1 MSTMKTQSGLMLL
14 LAVLSVSEGDG
25 SRVVGRLDGNVTLPC
40 TCDIKYY
47 GALPVCWGRGEIPNS
62 GCIKQLISTDGQKDT
77 EGSRVSS
84 RFQLLGRLDEGDVS
98 LTILN
103 VSETDAGRYGC
114 RLWVPGPFNDL
125 KYHIDLTIEE
135 APVTTTP
142 TRQRGSDVTSWIG
155 SDVTGDHTTESM
167 VTLPQEMWSTAV
179 ANIVRLSF
187 VIAILPALLLT
198 VAYGVWRRDQ
208 RSDSRLNQSEKEE
221 EDEGSSSV

>member
-14 LAVLSVSEGDG
+14 LAVLSVTEGDG

-40 TCDIKYY
+40 TYDIKYHR
-47 GALPVCWGRGEIPNS
+47 ALSVCWGRGEIPKS
-62 GCIKQLISTDGQKDT
+62 GCNKQLISTDGQKDT

-84 RFQLLGRLDEGDVS
+84 RFQLLGRLDEGDFS

-103 VSETDAGRYGC
+103 VSVTDAGRYGC
-114 RLWVPGPFNDL
+114 RVRVPGPFNDL
-125 KYHIDLTIEE
+125 KHHIDLTIEE

-167 VTLPQEMWSTAV
+167 VTLAQEQCMLGTWYGEPGKV
-179 ANIVRLSF
+179 A
-187 VIAILPALLLT
+187 
-198 VAYGVWRRDQ
+198 G
-208 RSDSRLNQSEKEE
+208 
-221 EDEGSSSV
+221 

>member
-40 TCDIKYY
+40 TYDIKHH
-47 GALPVCWGRGEIPNS
+47 GVLLVCWGRGEIPNS
-62 GCIKQLISTDGQKDT
+62 GCNKQLISTDGQKDT

-84 RFQLLGRLDEGDVS
+84 RFQLLRRLDEGDVS

-103 VSETDAGRYGC
+103 ISETDAGRYGC
-114 RLWVPGPFNDL
+114 RVRVPGLFNDL

-167 VTLPQEMWSTAV
+167 VTLAQEEFGGVTRDLTA
-179 ANIVRLSF
+179 
-187 VIAILPALLLT
+187 
-198 VAYGVWRRDQ
+198 G
-208 RSDSRLNQSEKEE
+208 
-221 EDEGSSSV
+221 